1 MKKYLFILFFLSI
14 KTVIAQD
21 SIQKITISFNEVP
34 IEKALKSI
42 EKISSYT
49 FYYVSDWFGKETV
62 SGDFKKKPIE
72 EILSVILKKTSIN
85 YYVYNGA
92 EVILTQNNMIYDQL
106 PDDFLTFK
114 KEVDKEKVALTPVFY
129 EDSFFNK
136 ENIIKIGKADKK
148 SKKSKFSLKGIVVN
162 EETKKPIPNVLVLVK
177 KSGLWTTTNDKG
189 LYKIELPIGLSVL
202 EISTLS
208 VEKKIKSILMY
219 NNGVLNIELKE
230 VNEELDEVVI
240 RANRNVNVVKTISGV
255 TQIEVSKIK
264 TIPLVLGEL
273 DMLKVAT
280 TFPGISTAGEGAS
293 GYNVRGGKVDQ
304 NLILLDNMVI
314 YNSAHFLGMFSGL
327 NPFTSSSIN
336 IYKGSIPAEFGGRLS
351 SVFDIKTKDGNNKK
365 FSGEASIGPIMTN
378 LVLETPILKGKS
390 SLLIG
395 GRTTYSDWIL
405 RSLKTESLK
414 NSKASFNDLVMKY
427 SHTINENN
435 SLKVSGYL
443 SNDKFSVTSD
453 SLYSYSNKL
462 ISLNWDYKI
471 NEKKRLNVILANSY
485 YGFKINYETKG
496 QEGFNVG
503 YSINET
509 QLKFKFQ
516 HQTSKNHKLTYGA
529 STKLYNVNPGSLNP
543 VGEKSTYT
551 KIDIQKEKALESAL
565 FVSDNIKVNEKLQV
579 DVGLRYSNFLSLGPS
594 TQGVY
599 ENNVPK
605 NDETRLS
612 ESKYSNNEIIKSN
625 GGLEMRI
632 SSRFFLKD
640 NLSMKASYNTNYQ
653 YIHTLSNNTTASPT
667 DTWKLSDLNIKPQ
680 SSEQISLGFYRNLN
694 EDMYEL
700 SVEGYY
706 KKLKNTLDYKT
717 GAKLFLN
724 KNIETKVL
732 QGEGKSYGVEFLI
745 KKTRGKLNGWVGY
758 TYSRSLN
765 KFVSNYTS
773 ETINKGMFFSSNYDK
788 PNDFSLVANY
798 KLTNRYS
805 LSTNVIYQTGRPVTL
820 PTSRYTFNNNEY
832 ITYSDRNKFRIPDY
846 YRVDISLNIEGN
858 HKIKKFAHSFWNIS
872 IYNVLGRNNPY
883 SVFFVTE
890 DSKIKA
896 YKSSIFSM
904 PIPTI
909 TYNFKF

>member
-1 MKKYLFILFFLSI
+1 MKKYFFMLLFLSV
-14 KTVIAQD
+14 KTIVAQD
-21 SIQKITISFNEVP
+21 SIQKITISFNETP

-42 EKISSYT
+42 EKLSNYT
-49 FYYVSDWFGKETV
+49 FFYVSDWFGKDSV
-62 SGDFKKKPIE
+62 SGEFKKKSIE
-72 EILSVILKKTSIN
+72 NVLNTILKNTTIN
-85 YYVYNGA
+85 YYILNKT
-92 EVILTQNNMIYDQL
+92 EVILTQNNIVYDQL
-106 PDDFLTFK
+106 PDNFLSYK
-114 KEVDKEKVALTPVFY
+114 KETENEVTALAPVFY

-136 ENIIKIGKADKK
+136 NDIIKIGKADKN
-148 SKKSKFSLKGIVVN
+148 SKKSKFSLTGIVVS
-162 EETKKPIPNVLVLVK
+162 EETRKPIPNVLILVK
-177 KSGLWTTTNDKG
+177 KTGLWTTTNNKG
-189 LYKIELPIGLSVL
+189 FYKLDLPLGLSVL
-202 EISTLS
+202 EISTLN
-208 VEKKIKSILMY
+208 VEKKTKNVLMY
-219 NNGVLNIELKE
+219 NNGELNIELRE
-230 VNEELDEVVI
+230 VSEELDEVVI

-255 TQIEVSKIK
+255 TQIEISKIK

-273 DMLKVAT
+273 DILKVAT

-314 YNSAHFLGMFSGL
+314 YNSAHFLGMFTGL

-378 LVLETPILKGKS
+378 LVLEIPIVKGKS
-390 SLLIG
+390 SLLLG

-405 RSLKTESLK
+405 RSLNTESLK

-427 SHTINENN
+427 DYTINENN
-435 SLKVSGYL
+435 SLKVSGYM

-462 ISLNWDYKI
+462 ISVNWNRKL
-471 NEKKRLNVILANSY
+471 NEKNRLNVILANSS
-485 YGFKINYETKG
+485 YGFKINYEKEDQG
-496 QEGFNVG
+496 GFDLG
-503 YSINET
+503 YRINET

-516 HQTSKNHKLTYGA
+516 HQINKNHKLTYGA
-529 STKLYNVNPGSLNP
+529 STKLYNVNPGNLNP

-565 FVSDNIKVNEKLQV
+565 FVSDNIKVSEKLQL
-579 DVGLRYSNFLSLGPS
+579 DLGLRYSNFLSLGPS
-594 TQGVY
+594 TQRVY
-599 ENNVPK
+599 ENDVPK
-605 NDETRLS
+605 GDETLLS
-612 ESKYSNNEIIKSN
+612 EPKYSNNEVIKSN

-632 SSRFFLKD
+632 STRYFLKD
-640 NLSMKASYNTNYQ
+640 NFSMKASYNTNYQ

-667 DTWKLSDLNIKPQ
+667 DIWKLSDLNIKPQ
-680 SSEQISLGFYRNLN
+680 RAEQVSLGFYRNLN
-694 EDMYEL
+694 EDMYEI

-732 QGEGKSYGVEFLI
+732 QGEGKSYGAEFLI

-765 KFVSNYTS
+765 KFVSNYAS
-773 ETINKGMFFSSNYDK
+773 ETINKGVFFSSNYDK
-788 PNDFSLVANY
+788 PHDFSLVANY

-832 ITYSDRNKFRIPDY
+832 ITYSDRNKFRIPNY
-846 YRVDISLNIEGN
+846 YRLDISLNIEGN